1 MDVGIEVRNQVI
13 FYDFPANATDN
24 RFADPKQ
31 LEFAI
36 KKVKSETASLKPIQD
51 AEWFDVTLGTIFAPQ
66 KNSRKPQ
73 SSHNCNLGQAVEFN
87 ADPNHAGFEP
97 GSSKSTIIQLKKIG

>member
-1 MDVGIEVRNQVI
+1 MDAGIEVRNQVI

-51 AEWFDVTLGTIFAPQ
+51 AEWFDVTLGTIFAP
-66 KNSRKPQ
+66 KKTHENPIFT
-73 SSHNCNLGQAVEFN
+73 NCNLGQAVEFN